1 MRALYLTISFLLL
14 TSSQVT
20 YADSKVDAISD
31 VALTSCLTTRIK
43 FNDDA
48 LKKYK
53 GSALSVKVEDE
64 SGDEARIEAITE
76 KEGKFIWEKAIPI
89 SENLTFTV
97 LKDNAPISYPFSKE
111 TRNQLAKVVAP
122 TQMAQA
128 DTEEGVFVRGLSAGE
143 ASKKDLPIAISK
155 DLASKDLL
163 VVVVSDD
170 GKSLWQ
176 QYGKVDGPSL
186 VAKVPS
192 DANFGKPHIVAND
205 TVCK

>member
-1 MRALYLTISFLLL
+1 MSFLLL
-14 TSSQVT
+14 ASSQL
-20 YADSKVDAISD
+20 ALAEAKVDAIDD
-31 VALTSCLTTRIK
+31 VTLTSCLTTRVK
-43 FNDDA
+43 FNQDA
-48 LKKYK
+48 LKKYQ
-53 GSALSVKVEDE
+53 GSALSLKVEDE
-64 SGDEARIEAITE
+64 SGDEARIEPVTE
-76 KEGKFIWEKAIPI
+76 KNGVFVWEKAIPV
-89 SENLTFTV
+89 SENLTFTL

-111 TRNQLAKVVAP
+111 TRNQLTKVIAP

-143 ASKKDLPIAISK
+143 ASKKDLPISIAK